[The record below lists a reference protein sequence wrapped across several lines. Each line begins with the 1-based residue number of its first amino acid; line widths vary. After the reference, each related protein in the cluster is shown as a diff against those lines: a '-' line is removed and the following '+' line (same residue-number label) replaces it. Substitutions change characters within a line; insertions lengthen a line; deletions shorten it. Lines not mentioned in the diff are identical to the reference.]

1 MLTSAAE
8 ESSIS
13 ESSSVDSSYT
23 GPPATVGGVHSVQA
37 SDAIIGVVVG
47 VAAVVVL
54 VIVGTVVIASPIAWK
69 LRKGRKTN
77 ASMNC
82 AVHIYLFC
90 MVQLRCGT

>member
-13 ESSSVDSSYT
+13 ESSSVDLSYKDL
-23 GPPATVGGVHSVQA
+23 PATVEGVHSAQV
-37 SDAIIGVVVG
+37 SDAIIGMVVA

-69 LRKGRKTN
+69 LRKGKKTT
-77 ASMNC
+77 AGMNC
-82 AVHIYLFC
+82 AVHI
-90 MVQLRCGT
+90 